1 MKYLKSSIMWINR
14 FLSDEPNSPSSKR
27 ILGTLCV
34 LTLCFTLIY
43 GIFSKSISTPSDALV
58 NTIGLLAFGL
68 LGLTSVDKY
77 NMLRKKI
84 SKKDEE
90 NSHSDHYSDQ

>member
-1 MKYLKSSIMWINR
+1 MKYLKNSIMWINR
-14 FLSDEPNSPSSKR
+14 FLSDDPNSPSSKR

-43 GIFSKSISTPSDALV
+43 SIFSKPPLLISDTLV

-68 LGLTSVDKY
+68 LGLTSVDRYTK
-77 NMLRKKI
+77 LKQKI
-84 SKKDEE
+84 SEKYDDEV
-90 NSHSDHYSDQ
+90 SDQ

>member
-1 MKYLKSSIMWINR
+1 MKYLNNITMWINR
-14 FLSDEPNSPSSKR
+14 FLSDDPNSPSSKR

-34 LTLCFTLIY
+34 ITLCFTLIY
-43 GIFSKSISTPSDALV
+43 GIFLKTPSPPSDALV

-77 NMLRKKI
+77 NALKQKI
-84 SKKDEE
+84 NKKDDEE
-90 NSHSDHYSDQ
+90 VNLD

>member
-1 MKYLKSSIMWINR
+1 MKFLRNSMTWINR

-43 GIFSKSISTPSDALV
+43 GIFSKTVSQPSDALV

-77 NMLRKKI
+77 TTLRRKI
-84 SKKDEE
+84 TKKD
-90 NSHSDHYSDQ
+90 NDDTISDQ

>member
-1 MKYLKSSIMWINR
+1 
-14 FLSDEPNSPSSKR
+14 
-27 ILGTLCV
+27 
-34 LTLCFTLIY
+34 
-43 GIFSKSISTPSDALV
+43 V

-77 NMLRKKI
+77 TTLKRKI

-90 NSHSDHYSDQ
+90 NSYSDHNSYQ

>member
-1 MKYLKSSIMWINR
+1 MWINR

-34 LTLCFTLIY
+34 FTLCFTLIY
-43 GIFSKSISTPSDALV
+43 GIFSKSVSQPSDALV

-77 NMLRKKI
+77 NMLKKKI
-84 SKKDEE
+84 EKNKDEE
-90 NSHSDHYSDQ
+90 YPSSDQ

>member
-1 MKYLKSSIMWINR
+1 MMWISQ
-14 FLSDEPNSPSSKR
+14 FFSDDSNTPSSKR
-27 ILGTLCV
+27 ILGALCV

-43 GIFSKSISTPSDALV
+43 SLYSKTISPPSDTLI

-77 NMLRKKI
+77 TTLKQNTK
-84 SKKDEE
+84 
-90 NSHSDHYSDQ
+90 

>member
-1 MKYLKSSIMWINR
+1 MSMKYLKNSIMWINR
-14 FLSDEPNSPSSKR
+14 FLSDDPNSPSSKR

-43 GIFSKSISTPSDALV
+43 SIFSVSASQPSDALV

-77 NMLRKKI
+77 TNLRRKI
-84 SKKDEE
+84 SKKD
-90 NSHSDHYSDQ
+90 DDTISDQ

>member
-1 MKYLKSSIMWINR
+1 MWINR

-27 ILGTLCV
+27 ILGTICV
-34 LTLCFTLIY
+34 LVLCFTLIY
-43 GIFSKSISTPSDALV
+43 GIFSKSVSQPSDALV

-77 NMLRKKI
+77 NTFRKKV
-84 SKKDEE
+84 SKKDDD
-90 NSHSDHYSDQ
+90 NHYDHHINSDQ

>member
-1 MKYLKSSIMWINR
+1 MKYLKNSIMWINR

-43 GIFSKSISTPSDALV
+43 GIFSHTVSQPSDALV

-77 NMLRKKI
+77 TTLKRKI
-84 SKKDEE
+84 SKKDDEYI
-90 NSHSDHYSDQ
+90 NSDQ

>member
-1 MKYLKSSIMWINR
+1 MKYLKDSIMWINR

-43 GIFSKSISTPSDALV
+43 GIFSQTVSQPSDALV

-77 NMLRKKI
+77 TTLRRKV
-84 SKKDEE
+84 SKKDE
-90 NSHSDHYSDQ
+90 DTISDQ

>member
-1 MKYLKSSIMWINR
+1 MWINR

-43 GIFSKSISTPSDALV
+43 GIFSKSVSQPSDALV

-77 NMLRKKI
+77 NMFRRKVNKRDDDYI
-84 SKKDEE
+84 D
-90 NSHSDHYSDQ
+90 SDH